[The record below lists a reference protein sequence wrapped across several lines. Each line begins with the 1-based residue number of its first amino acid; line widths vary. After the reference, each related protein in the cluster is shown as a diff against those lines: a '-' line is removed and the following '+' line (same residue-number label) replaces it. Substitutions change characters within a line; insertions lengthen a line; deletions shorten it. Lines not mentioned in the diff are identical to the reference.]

1 LYIVSCDFFFC
12 RPNSIN
18 MEAQWA
24 VVQSPITNS
33 TMMRIQKPNPNIYNL
48 NWNNNSLVDFF

>member
-1 LYIVSCDFFFC
+1 
-12 RPNSIN
+12 